1 MVFNIPESGLAL
13 ESSPRAMAGLPMQ
26 AFAITLSDSVIED
39 MIECVRGGQDIQ
51 LSLGSSP
58 AFLFDGQAVHIPN
71 SPDSP
76 DYDLFHSSS
85 AAPTVVNKLPQPTMS
100 IFRAPKHKPRTAKAP
115 QPSKAE
121 KLEKAPVRSLT
132 AKPSGSTPRLAAVPD
147 RDVGSVGDEDGAIAN
162 LKSSYAKV
170 QAEKRENASTIIDSI
185 LPAKGPK
192 AKQAKSKLLGG
203 PQINNSS
210 RSHPGSPAFAPL
222 ASPSLAPTS
231 TSAQDRLKQQRFP
244 IIHELAVRD
253 LSFDE
258 LLKKYDGGT
267 DDEFS
272 TALNKVA
279 DFEEG
284 SQKWALKRAY
294 WKELDVQEYD
304 YDSPEDRQKAI
315 DNAVRQYDRMRIGV
329 LDPLWQKLLPKVER
343 NKGTCLSKVQAAI
356 ANKGSIPKINVSKTD
371 ASSVSG
377 ADSEKDDST
386 SSGAK
391 KGKGG
396 EAMSR
401 SGSQTLKKKPSA
413 SEAQAK
419 RILSNSKKPAA
430 ATAKASPK
438 VSPTKAAGAAK
449 ATPGAKMVKS
459 KEFISDSDSDDDE
472 VPLSSSL
479 SKPKSVT
486 APAPKPAER
495 VIEKP
500 RVTERVREPQAQ
512 KAKSTLAA
520 RPAPKE
526 KDTIRAQAPAT
537 KSVKAPAKRPRE
549 PEEDDS
555 SSSGAPL
562 LTKRIKSGAKAQAAP
577 VSSIKQR
584 AASDASQNSRATSSG
599 NSLAKSKNT
608 SPVKSSPLASS
619 PPTNASE
626 LEHDRL
632 ATARDNARGRD
643 RDRDFDRDRD
653 TIVSRAGS
661 STSSSVEGGFGS
673 SSGSGTG
680 KKRPADDSSPEG
692 KVKRQR
698 LSDEVLNKA
707 NKFKQFYSRY
717 EALHREIKALEDP
730 SAERVAHLVEMHARL
745 LEMKTEIY
753 KEAEA

>member
-1 MVFNIPESGLAL
+1 M
-13 ESSPRAMAGLPMQ
+13 
-26 AFAITLSDSVIED
+26 
-39 MIECVRGGQDIQ
+39 
-51 LSLGSSP
+51 
-58 AFLFDGQAVHIPN
+58 
-71 SPDSP
+71 
-76 DYDLFHSSS
+76 
-85 AAPTVVNKLPQPTMS
+85 
-100 IFRAPKHKPRTAKAP
+100 
-115 QPSKAE
+115 
-121 KLEKAPVRSLT
+121 
-132 AKPSGSTPRLAAVPD
+132 
-147 RDVGSVGDEDGAIAN
+147 
-162 LKSSYAKV
+162 
-170 QAEKRENASTIIDSI
+170 
-185 LPAKGPK
+185 
-192 AKQAKSKLLGG
+192 
-203 PQINNSS
+203 
-210 RSHPGSPAFAPL
+210 
-222 ASPSLAPTS
+222 
-231 TSAQDRLKQQRFP
+231 KQQRFP

-258 LLKKYDGGT
+258 LFKKYDGGT
-267 DDEFS
+267 DEEFS
-272 TALNKVA
+272 AALKKVA

-284 SQKWALKRAY
+284 SQKWALKRGY

-304 YDSPEDRQKAI
+304 YNSPEDRQKAI

-329 LDPLWQKLLPKVER
+329 LDPLWQKLLPKAER

-430 ATAKASPK
+430 ATARASPK
-438 VSPTKAAGAAK
+438 VSPTKAAGSAKASNAAK
-449 ATPGAKMVKS
+449 NSRVKS
-459 KEFISDSDSDDDE
+459 KEFISDSDSDDDS

-479 SKPKSVT
+479 PKPKSVT
-486 APAPKPAER
+486 APTPKPAER
-495 VIEKP
+495 VVEKP
-500 RVTERVREPQAQ
+500 RVTERVKEPLVQ
-512 KAKSTLAA
+512 KTKSTLAT

-526 KDTIRAQAPAT
+526 KDTIRAQAPAA

-562 LTKRIKSGAKAQAAP
+562 LSKRIKSGAKAQAAP
-577 VSSIKQR
+577 VTSIKQR
-584 AASDASQNSRATSSG
+584 APSDASLNSRATSSG
-599 NSLAKSKNT
+599 NSLAKSKNN

-626 LEHDRL
+626 LEHDRS
-632 ATARDNARGRD
+632 ATARDHVRGRD

-661 STSSSVEGGFGS
+661 STSSSVGGGFGS